1 MSRSAPDLHLP
12 ATKATLWSLRRVSC
26 VDLRRRAAAFRKSA
40 SAERDGSPCPST
52 TISRSTGLPF
62 EVDTLNLDLTVQE
75 GMSGGTSLD
84 VLRPVQTGCGGA
96 VQRQIAVTSRAI
108 A

>member
-12 ATKATLWSLRRVSC
+12 ATKAALWSLRRVSC

-75 GMSGGTSLD
+75 GMPVGP
-84 VLRPVQTGCGGA
+84 RPTYSDQFRQDA
-96 VQRQIAVTSRAI
+96 VALYSVRSQ
-108 A
+108 